1 MHFSFVG
8 DVGGYMGLLLGG
20 SVMSLFEFFDIVI
33 NYVFHRQD
41 EKDKRNHDKAEK
53 GDSKSLTISQSSP
66 NEKYETRM
74 WILSP

>member
-41 EKDKRNHDKAEK
+41 EKDERNHDEAEK
-53 GDSKSLTISQSSP
+53 GDSKSPTIPQSSP

-74 WILSP
+74 